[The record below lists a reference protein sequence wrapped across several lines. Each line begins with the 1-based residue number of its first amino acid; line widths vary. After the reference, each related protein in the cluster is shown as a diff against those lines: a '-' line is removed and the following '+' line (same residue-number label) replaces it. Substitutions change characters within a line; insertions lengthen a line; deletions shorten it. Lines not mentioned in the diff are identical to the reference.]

1 MYNNPN
7 LFQYPNMNLSK
18 PSLFNFGEILNKT
31 QKTLNV
37 INQAIPIFYQIKPLW
52 NNAKTILKIAN
63 IVNEKPTKTTTKS
76 VNNTVNTKEKNNEIN
91 KKQEIKYNEPVFFL

>member
-7 LFQYPNMNLSK
+7 LFQYSNMNLTK

-37 INQAIPIFYQIKPLW
+37 INQAIPIFYQVKPLW
-52 NNAKTILKIAN
+52 NNTKTILKIAN
-63 IVNEKPTKTTTKS
+63 IVNEKTIKTPQKS
-76 VNNTVNTKEKNNEIN
+76 VNNNVNQKETNETN
-91 KKQEIKYNEPVFFL
+91 LKKQVTNYNEPIFFL

>member
-7 LFQYPNMNLSK
+7 FFQYQNLNLAK
-18 PSLFNFGEILNKT
+18 PKLFNFSDLLNKT

-52 NNAKTILKIAN
+52 NNTKTILKIAN
-63 IVNEKPTKTTTKS
+63 IVNEKPKQERKENVNKGNNQQNEQTTTI
-76 VNNTVNTKEKNNEIN
+76 T
-91 KKQEIKYNEPVFFL
+91 QETKYNEPVFFL

>member
-7 LFQYPNMNLSK
+7 FFQYQSFNLTK
-18 PSLFNFGEILNKT
+18 PKLFNFSNLLNKT

-52 NNAKTILKIAN
+52 NNTKTILKIAN
-63 IVNEKPTKTTTKS
+63 IVNEKPKQERKENVNIEKNQQKEKITTTKQD
-76 VNNTVNTKEKNNEIN
+76 N
-91 KKQEIKYNEPVFFL
+91 KYNEPVFFL

>member
-7 LFQYPNMNLSK
+7 FFQYQNLNLAK
-18 PSLFNFGEILNKT
+18 PKIFNFSDLLNKT

-52 NNAKTILKIAN
+52 NNTKTILKIAN
-63 IVNEKPTKTTTKS
+63 IVNEKP
-76 VNNTVNTKEKNNEIN
+76 
-91 KKQEIKYNEPVFFL
+91 KQERKENVNKGNNKQNEQTNTMKKHVI

>member
-52 NNAKTILKIAN
+52 NNAKTI
-63 IVNEKPTKTTTKS
+63 
-76 VNNTVNTKEKNNEIN
+76 
-91 KKQEIKYNEPVFFL
+91 

>member
-7 LFQYPNMNLSK
+7 FFQYQNLNLAK
-18 PSLFNFGEILNKT
+18 PKLFNFSDLLNKT

-52 NNAKTILKIAN
+52 NNTKTILKIAN
-63 IVNEKPTKTTTKS
+63 IVNEKP
-76 VNNTVNTKEKNNEIN
+76 
-91 KKQEIKYNEPVFFL
+91 KQERKENVNKGNNQQNEQTSTIKQETKYNEPVFFL

>member
-7 LFQYPNMNLSK
+7 FFQYQNLNLAK
-18 PSLFNFGEILNKT
+18 PKIFNFSDLLNKT

-52 NNAKTILKIAN
+52 NNTKTILKIAN
-63 IVNEKPTKTTTKS
+63 IVNEKP
-76 VNNTVNTKEKNNEIN
+76 
-91 KKQEIKYNEPVFFL
+91 KQERKENVNKGNNKQNEQTNTIKQETKYNEPVFFL